1 MENIRVGIVG
11 LGRLGKV
18 HAKNLSSAVS
28 GCELTAACSLVE
40 SELAFAQKELGV
52 KYTFSS
58 YEEMVQSAVIDAV
71 FIVSP
76 SGFHCEQVR
85 LAMENGKHVFTEK
98 PLGIE
103 IE

>member
-52 KYTFSS
+52 ISLFTNFMSQSRIGVYTFFVVKLVNIYGSS
-58 YEEMVQSAVIDAV
+58 IYNAVFLMAVI
-71 FIVSP
+71 
-76 SGFHCEQVR
+76 R
-85 LAMENGKHVFTEK
+85 K
-98 PLGIE
+98 
-103 IE
+103 